1 MSRQSS
7 TGSWIVAV
15 IVVVVVVVAGVF
27 LARKASHDNGPIAAL
42 SPAASTSA
50 GEAAQAAIV
59 RHPIA
64 QAESAPASAGSSPLP
79 SLDGSDASVTTAL
92 VALTGDS
99 ALRSLL
105 VPTQIIA
112 HAVATIDAL
121 PRRMVGRRVLP
132 LHGPKGAFLV
142 TSADGKTFIS
152 TKNAARY
159 APYIHALEAADTTQL
174 TDWYVSHY
182 PLFQQA
188 YEQLGYPKGYFND
201 RLIAVIDNLLA
212 TPDPSQPPALVQP
225 TVLYTYADPSLESL
239 SAGQKMLLRV
249 GPANEAKIKAKLRAI
264 RARLV
269 GQKLPAM
276 PVPAAS
282 AGG

>member
-1 MSRQSS
+1 
-7 TGSWIVAV
+7 
-15 IVVVVVVVAGVF
+15 
-27 LARKASHDNGPIAAL
+27 
-42 SPAASTSA
+42 
-50 GEAAQAAIV
+50 
-59 RHPIA
+59 
-64 QAESAPASAGSSPLP
+64 
-79 SLDGSDASVTTAL
+79 
-92 VALTGDS
+92 LTGDS

-105 VPTQIIA
+105 VPTQIIP

-132 LHGPKGAFLV
+132 LHEPKGAFLV
-142 TSADGKTFIS
+142 TSVDGKTVIS
-152 TKNAARY
+152 TKNVARY
-159 APYIHALEAADTTQL
+159 APYMHALEAADTTQL

-212 TPDPSQPPALVQP
+212 TPDPSQAPALAQP
-225 TVLYTYADPSLESL
+225 NVLYTYADPSLESL

-249 GPANEAKIKAKLRAI
+249 GPANEAKIKVKLRTI

-276 PVPAAS
+276 PVPASS

>member
-7 TGSWIVAV
+7 VGSWIVAV
-15 IVVVVVVVAGVF
+15 IVVVAVVVAGVF
-27 LARKASHDNGPIAAL
+27 LARKATHENVSTSVP
-42 SPAASTSA
+42 SPAPSASAT
-50 GEAAQAAIV
+50 EAAHAAAIQ
-59 RHPIA
+59 HPITR
-64 QAESAPASAGSSPLP
+64 AESAPASAGSSPLP
-79 SLDGSDASVTTAL
+79 SLDGSDANVTSAL
-92 VALTGDS
+92 MALTGDS

-105 VPTQIIA
+105 VPTQIIPR
-112 HAVATIDAL
+112 AVATIDAL

-142 TSADGKTFIS
+142 TSVDGKTVIS

-188 YEQLGYPKGYFND
+188 YKQLGYPKGYFND

-212 TPDPSQPPALVQP
+212 TPDPSQPPALLQP
-225 TVLYTYADPSLESL
+225 KVLYTYADPSLESL

-269 GQKLPAM
+269 GQKLPATSR
-276 PVPAAS
+276 S